1 MRELAAAVRE
11 LPLAALSRLNG
22 VELRAGMSPQR
33 EPIKM
38 AMDHYGAALAVVA
51 AAVHWLTI
59 QTQAGAQVD
68 RGTLR

>member
-1 MRELAAAVRE
+1 MRELAAAVRD

-38 AMDHYGAALAVVA
+38 ATDHYGAALAVAGEVA
-51 AAVHWLTI
+51 HWLTI
-59 QTQAGAQVD
+59 QTQPGAQVD